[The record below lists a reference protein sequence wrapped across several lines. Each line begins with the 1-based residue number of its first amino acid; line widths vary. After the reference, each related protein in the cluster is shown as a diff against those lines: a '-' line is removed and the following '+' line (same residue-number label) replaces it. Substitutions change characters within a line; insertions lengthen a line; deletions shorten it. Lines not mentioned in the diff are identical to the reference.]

1 MSAFF
6 RSFRLVCPDKELPLA
21 EALLEAQGFAFET
34 EPFLPCARRLLAEP
48 FPLGR
53 SLAAFFGFI
62 YIQDRSSMLPPLALA
77 PQKGACVL
85 DCCASPGSKT
95 GLIAQ
100 LVGPEGLVLGNE
112 PSHARLATLRR
123 NLQTLNLFQVVTC
136 SWQGEK
142 LPLDAAD
149 EGCGW
154 DFIQLDPPCS
164 GWGTAEK
171 NPNVM
176 KLWTGDKVKPLISL
190 QQQLIKKTAMLL
202 NPGGRLVYSTC
213 TTNAE
218 ENEEQVRFALALDAG
233 LELAPLA
240 PPSGF
245 RIASPQRPGCDGV
258 WRINDTA
265 DGQGFFVAA
274 FNKKGNRLSPVIP
287 KKQGIL
293 HGEQV
298 RERTLPEQM
307 LTAAGLDP
315 AKLPPGHASVFGGN
329 VHFLPEAALRRLPS
343 SLRWQGG
350 ILGKY
355 SGGRPR
361 FSPRLRCLSKNIPSL
376 TLDETSRIEAL
387 LQGQSLRTDLKG
399 REASLF
405 WRDLPL
411 GRVMLKNGRAFWT
424 EK

>member
-1 MSAFF
+1 MSEYF
-6 RSFRLVCPDKELPLA
+6 RSFRLVCPNDEQA
-21 EALLEAQGFAFET
+21 MVEALLEAQGFAFEP

-53 SLAAFFGFI
+53 SLAAFFGLI
-62 YIQDRSSMLPPLALA
+62 YIQDRSSMLPPLALS

-95 GLIAQ
+95 GLLAQ
-100 LVGPEGLVLGNE
+100 LVGQNGLVLGNE
-112 PSHARLATLRR
+112 PSHARLATLRK
-123 NLQTLNLFQVVTC
+123 NLQALNLFQAVTC
-136 SWQGEK
+136 SWPGEK
-142 LPLDAAD
+142 LPLGTAD

-171 NPNVM
+171 NPNVLT
-176 KLWTGDKVKPLISL
+176 LWTGDKIRPLISL
-190 QQQLIKKTAMLL
+190 QQQLLRKAAGLL

-213 TTNAE
+213 TTNVE

-240 PPSGF
+240 PPPGF
-245 RIASPQRPGCDGV
+245 RLAPLQRPGCEGV
-258 WRINDTA
+258 WRISDES

-274 FNKKGNRLSPVIP
+274 FTKKGKAVFPAMPESQGMPRGERIP
-287 KKQGIL
+287 E
-293 HGEQV
+293 H
-298 RERTLPEQM
+298 M
-307 LTAAGLDP
+307 LRDAGLDP
-315 AKLPPGHASVFGGN
+315 SRLPPGHAAVFGGN
-329 VHFLPEAALRRLPS
+329 VHFLPEAALRRLPP

-350 ILGKY
+350 ILGKC
-355 SGGRPR
+355 SGGRPL
-361 FSPRLRCLSKNIPSL
+361 FSPRLRCLNKGLPRL
-376 TLDETSRIEAL
+376 ALDEPSRIEAL
-387 LQGQSLRTDLKG
+387 LQGQSLQTNLEG
-399 REASLF
+399 REAPLF

-411 GRVMLKNGRAFWT
+411 GRVRLKNGRAFWT